1 MFKYLYAFFFFF
13 FFFTSCDKVDKP
25 LEGYSSELDI
35 NLYPGVWSQYVANE
49 WPDFSQTPNTNVYRN
64 VLIEEF
70 TGHQCS
76 YCPLAS
82 EEAHGI
88 YSSNYG
94 RVFIAAI
101 HAGADPSGMTNLQEV
116 NPPDY
121 PTNFTNQQGLQM
133 GAFFYNNSFDIN
145 NPRGTINRKEE
156 GGLMFHPANT
166 WSSITS
172 SILNTND
179 LKVNI
184 QGKINYYPTTK
195 GAFLHVEVE
204 KLDPN
209 LADLAIVSYLIED
222 SLIAPQAGDGTV
234 FPDYDIEYVHRD
246 IHRTNLSG
254 SPFGI
259 NLTTDLISND
269 NYYVNYSFEVPNQ
282 LDGNHNPSNMHVL
295 VYVYDTATLEIYQ
308 VIKVPIQ

>member
-1 MFKYLYAFFFFF
+1 MFKYLYGFFFCF
-13 FFFTSCDKVDKP
+13 FFFTSCDKVNKP
-25 LEGYSSELDI
+25 FEGYSSDLDQT
-35 NLYPGVWSQYVANE
+35 LYPGVWSQYVANE

-82 EEAHGI
+82 VEAHDL

-133 GAFFYNNSFDIN
+133 GAFFYNNTFDIS

-156 GGLMFHPANT
+156 GGLMFHTATT

-209 LADLAIVSYLIED
+209 LSDLAIVSYLIED
-222 SLIAPQAGDGTV
+222 SIVGDQKM
-234 FPDYDIEYVHRD
+234 PDNTHNSSYVHRD
-246 IHRTNLSG
+246 IHRGNLS
-254 SPFGI
+254 STPFGI
-259 NLTTDLISND
+259 NLTADLMSND

-295 VYVYDTATLEIYQ
+295 VYVYDTTTLEIYQ